1 MMFRLHSWIVPAF
14 LSAIALNGG
23 LSACNS
29 NAQTTPSQATPVIS
43 QSHPMD
49 HGGMMDHGMALGPA
63 DAEYD
68 LRFIDAMIPHHEGA
82 VTMAQDILKKS
93 QRPELQQ
100 LAKDIIKAQQTE
112 IAQMKQWRQTWYPQA
127 PTTPMAWHSGMNHMM
142 EMSTDQ
148 IKMMRMDRDLGNAD
162 AEYDRRFLDAMIPHH
177 EGALVM
183 AQDLLQKSQR
193 PELQQLGKNI
203 IKSQQ
208 AEIDQM
214 QQWRKTWYGQ

>member
-1 MMFRLHSWIVPAF
+1 MVRFYPLIVPAF

-23 LSACNS
+23 LSACSS
-29 NAQTTPSQATPVIS
+29 NAQTTASPTTTAISQAPQT
-43 QSHPMD
+43 MD
-49 HGGMMDHGMALGPA
+49 HGTMNHGMNLGPA

-82 VTMAQDILKKS
+82 VTMAQDVLKQS
-93 QRPELQQ
+93 QRPELRQ
-100 LAKDIIKAQQTE
+100 LAQDIIKAQQQE

-142 EMSTDQ
+142 EMSPDQ
-148 IKMMRMDRDLGNAD
+148 IKMMRMDQDLGRAD

-183 AQDLLQKSQR
+183 AQDLLQKTKR
-193 PELQQLGKNI
+193 PELQQLAKNI
-203 IKSQQ
+203 LKSQQ

-214 QQWRKTWYGQ
+214 KQWRKTWYGQ